1 MSCDRYTGA
10 IVDHAC
16 GAEIAADAAAHLKV
30 CTNCSHIFDEQ
41 RRVLQDL
48 DQELHAAL
56 AIEPSARF
64 VAETMAGL
72 ERSTNRWR
80 TVMWWSV
87 PVAAAAVL
95 VLLTLGSL
103 RFGER
108 RPADRREPAAVQTS
122 SSTRAGDGTPSS
134 AAPFAPAESAPRLTA
149 AGRRGGE
156 RAKVAREAKGH
167 PEVVVS
173 DAQSRAIERYMTL
186 VRRGAL
192 DTSALANSEKTDVT
206 VPNDLVIAPLSVDL
220 LVVPNGESGAGPGA
234 DRSEHR

>member
-30 CTNCSHIFDEQ
+30 CTNCSRIFDEQ
-41 RRVLQDL
+41 RRMLQDL

-72 ERSTNRWR
+72 ERSPNRWR
-80 TVMWWSV
+80 SVMWWSV

-95 VLLTLGSL
+95 VLLTLGSR
-103 RFGER
+103 RFGE

-122 SSTRAGDGTPSS
+122 SSTRVSDGTSSGAAPS
-134 AAPFAPAESAPRLTA
+134 AAPESAPRLTA

-220 LVVPNGESGAGPGA
+220 LVVPSGENGIGPGVE
-234 DRSEHR
+234 RSEPR